1 MWDRTAFSDTDCVL
15 TPQAIQ
21 IMYVYF
27 SAAERSVARETDSL
41 LDWRPDDGNDQLF
54 TCAQGKHTA
63 NRTYFRCQV

>member
-1 MWDRTAFSDTDCVL
+1 MWDRPTFSDTDSGL

-27 SAAERSVARETDSL
+27 SATERNAARETDNL

-54 TCAQGKHTA
+54 TCAEW
-63 NRTYFRCQV
+63 